1 MTPNWP
7 VADFDPVRRLRVL
20 AAGISGAVVAERA
33 IPVPFDRLWRIVSDL
48 EHELGTFEVDMRN
61 ITLREVDGR
70 LEAHARGRL
79 GFRARFDVQLESGW
93 CWMQSR
99 FLLIGIAA
107 VPARGGTLVA
117 ATGGFRLPGRAALFP
132 LGVGRAN
139 AHALVRLARRAAEP
153 DRTGPGGAGEE

>member
-7 VADFDPVRRLRVL
+7 VPGLDPVRRLRVL
-20 AAGISGAVVAERA
+20 AAGISGAALAERV
-33 IPVPFDRLWRIVSDL
+33 IPLPFDRLWGIVSDL
-48 EHELGTFEVDMRN
+48 EHELGTFEVDMRD

-79 GFRARFDVQLESGW
+79 GFRARFDVQLEPGW

-99 FLLIGIAA
+99 FLMIGIAA
-107 VPARGGTLVA
+107 VPVPNGTLVA

-132 LGVGRAN
+132 IGVRRAN
-139 AHALVRLARRAAEP
+139 AHALARLARRAAQP
-153 DRTGPGGAGEE
+153 